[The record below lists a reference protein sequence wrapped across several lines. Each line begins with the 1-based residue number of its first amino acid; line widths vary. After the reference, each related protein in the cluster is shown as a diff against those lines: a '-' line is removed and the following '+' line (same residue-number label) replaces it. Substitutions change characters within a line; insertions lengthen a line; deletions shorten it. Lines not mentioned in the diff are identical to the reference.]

1 MSNKYKEE
9 AEHFAYLVIEYMT
22 GEWNSITE
30 KIRNIVT
37 TILIKRYQRNITIS
51 QFRFI
56 EQAFGMP
63 DPEKTYNKDGADLAN
78 AIEIC
83 KQETKLQYWDK

>member
-1 MSNKYKEE
+1 MKENKY
-9 AEHFAYLVIEYMT
+9 FAYLVIEYMT
-22 GEWNSITE
+22 GEWNPITE

-37 TILIKRYQRNITIS
+37 TILIKRYQGNITWS

-56 EQAFGMP
+56 KQVFGMP
-63 DPEKTYNKDGADLAN
+63 DLTKTHYKDASDLAN

-83 KQETKLQYWDK
+83 KQEAKLKFWDKL